1 MVGRIV
7 KNRSL
12 AAGGAILLVLVL
24 TALLGPS
31 LAPHDP
37 LRIDPLHRL
46 AGPGGKYPL
55 GTDHLGR
62 CVCSRLLFG
71 ARISLSASLAV
82 SLAILIL
89 GLAVGFVAGLGG
101 PKTDLLVMRLVDI
114 KLAFPSLI
122 LTLAVIGALGPS
134 LVSAA
139 LGIVLNWWPVYA
151 RMVRGL
157 VLAAKEKEYVLAAR
171 VAGSRGLKLVRGH
184 LLPQVLPPA
193 LLLASLET
201 GSLILVFAGLGF
213 LGLGVQ
219 APTPEWGTMLSEARH
234 YIYTAPHL
242 LIAPG
247 AAIFLAVLGFN
258 LLGEGLRE
266 VLNLKEAGKW

>member
-1 MVGRIV
+1 MTWRGN
-7 KNRSL
+7 KSM
-12 AAGGAILLVLVL
+12 AAGAVILTLLAL
-24 TALLGPS
+24 TVTWGPS

-46 AGPGGKYPL
+46 SPPDGRYPL

-62 CVCSRLLFG
+62 CVLSRLLYG
-71 ARISLSASLAV
+71 GRISLAASLAV
-82 SLAILIL
+82 SLAVLL
-89 GLAVGFVAGLGG
+89 CGLAVGLAAGLGG
-101 PKTDLLVMRLVDI
+101 PKTDLVIMRLVDV

-139 LGIVLNWWPVYA
+139 VGLVLNWWPVYA

-157 VLAAKEKEYVLAAR
+157 VLTAREKEYVLAAR
-171 VAGSRGLKLVRGH
+171 VSGSRGLRLVTGYI
-184 LLPQVLPPA
+184 LPQVLPPA

-234 YIYTAPHL
+234 YVYTAPHL
-242 LIAPG
+242 LLAPG
-247 AAIFLAVLGFN
+247 LAIFTAVLGFN

-266 VLNLKEAGKW
+266 APNLKRMGRW